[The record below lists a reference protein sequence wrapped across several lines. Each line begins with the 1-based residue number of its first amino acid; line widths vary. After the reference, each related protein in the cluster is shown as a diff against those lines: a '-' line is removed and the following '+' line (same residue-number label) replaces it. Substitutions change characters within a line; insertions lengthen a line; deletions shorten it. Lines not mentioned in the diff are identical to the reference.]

1 MIIRVIV
8 VAVFLRQLVATT
20 IKRDLIKLL
29 LAVWWPDA
37 QSAWDWLATL
47 QARRQGGALGAFAP
61 PNK

>member
-37 QSAWDWLATL
+37 QSA
-47 QARRQGGALGAFAP
+47 
-61 PNK
+61 